1 MNKEEKEHVTK
12 FFYNNSKNFRIKNF
26 VYYGN
31 YKSKQAIDTK
41 KDLINIKKKFKN
53 KFMENLR

>member
-1 MNKEEKEHVTK
+1 MNKQEKEHVTK
-12 FFYNNSKNFRIKNF
+12 FFYNNYKNFRIKNF